1 MNNQRLFIYKILK
14 TWFSTDKYIDHIL
27 TFEKTNFKLIE
38 KRFIT
43 NIIFGVI
50 RWHLQLEFI
59 LKKFYKRS
67 PSIKLRILLF
77 IGTYELLFLNNTKD
91 YATVHS
97 IVEMSKQSEKR
108 AVPFINAILRK
119 IIKFRKNGNWDKFKK
134 NENIPI
140 NIKYSFPKWLVKKL
154 HKDFPNDINPL
165 LQKFNEEPLRM
176 IRIVNID
183 KREEI
188 ISEMKNMNIFKKENI
203 YDNNFIEVTS
213 FQPILNHSLFTNGL
227 ITIQDVSTSFPVK
240 LLLQDDPE
248 SVADVCSA
256 PGGKLFYLRENLS
269 KNIPIFAYD
278 IDKYR
283 LEKTNSNAK
292 RLSLSNINYKIADA
306 QNFEF
311 PEATH
316 FLIDA
321 PCSGL
326 GVIRKKPDLRWRRKE
341 KDIAKLINIQMKIL
355 HNVSK
360 YVKSNGAIIY
370 STCTIGDDEN
380 WNIIN
385 NFLEHHKNFKIQKSD
400 GKIIPSELI
409 DDNGAVSTLPHLHFC
424 EGSFAV
430 ILKKH

>member
-1 MNNQRLFIYKILK
+1 MNDQRLFIYKILK
-14 TWFSTDKYIDHIL
+14 IWFSTDKYIDHIL
-27 TFEKTNFKLIE
+27 TFDKTNFKQVE

-50 RWHLQLEFI
+50 QWHLQLEFI
-59 LKKFYKRS
+59 LKKFYKRP
-67 PSIKLRILLF
+67 PSMNIKILLF

-97 IVEMSKQSEKR
+97 IVEMSKKLEKR
-108 AVPFINAILRK
+108 STAFINAILRK
-119 IIKFRKNGNWDKFKK
+119 VIKFRENGSWEKFKNNK
-134 NENIPI
+134 NIPV
-140 NIKYSFPKWLVKKL
+140 NIKYSFPKWLIKKL
-154 HKDFPNDINPL
+154 QKDFKDNTNSL
-165 LQKFNEEPLRM
+165 LQIFNEEPLQM
-176 IRIVNID
+176 IRIVD
-183 KREEI
+183 TEKREEI
-188 ISEMKNMNIFKKENI
+188 ISEMKDMKIYKNENI

-213 FQPILNHSLFTNGL
+213 FQQILDHSFFTNGG

-240 LLLQDDPE
+240 LLLQDNPK
-248 SVADVCSA
+248 SVVDVCSA

-269 KNIPIFAYD
+269 KNVPIFAYD

-283 LEKTNSNAK
+283 LKKTEGNAK
-292 RLSLSNINYKIADA
+292 RLSLSNINYKNADA
-306 QNFEF
+306 QNFRF

-326 GVIRKKPDLRWRRKE
+326 GVIRKKPDLRWRREE
-341 KDIAKLINIQMKIL
+341 KDISELIDIQKNILQ
-355 HNVSK
+355 NVSK
-360 YVKSNGAIIY
+360 YVKNNGAIIY

-385 NFLEHHKNFKIQKSD
+385 DFLEHHKNFKIEKANEE
-400 GKIIPSELI
+400 IIPSELI
-409 DDNGAVSTLPHLHFC
+409 DSNGAIKTLPHLHFC

-430 ILKKH
+430 MLKKH